1 MKLQDLVT
9 HYLALR
15 LLRPAS
21 ERTYRYYIK
30 RVNDH
35 TGITEVEECDL
46 QTALN
51 FRSKLLETSK
61 GITWNS
67 ARRHLT
73 ALWRFAVEKGFV
85 NANPWKELGASQ
97 VCVKPKSI
105 ADHDFAAALTF
116 LELSPHHFT
125 PTHFWRTL
133 FLTVAR
139 TGMRRS
145 QLIGLRW
152 MDIDSLTQTITLRA
166 STSKTHREYSV
177 PMSAALTSDL
187 ELLRDQAK
195 RHWGRSV
202 GFESSQVFNVSL
214 HTSAL
219 IHISSLTHDRVS
231 HFFLRLAKLSNTSL
245 SCHRLRHRIAT
256 RLLEND
262 ATHVRNVQALLGH
275 SNVTTT
281 LGYVSPN
288 LKAIREAIEAVE

>member
-219 IHISSLTHDRVS
+219 YWSS
-231 HFFLRLAKLSNTSL
+231 FF
-245 SCHRLRHRIAT
+245 
-256 RLLEND
+256 
-262 ATHVRNVQALLGH
+262 GH
-275 SNVTTT
+275 
-281 LGYVSPN
+281 
-288 LKAIREAIEAVE
+288 

>member
-1 MKLQDLVT
+1 MKLNDLVT
-9 HYLALR
+9 DYLALR

-30 RVNDH
+30 RVTDH

-46 QTALN
+46 QIALN
-51 FRSKLLETSK
+51 FRSKLLQTSK

-67 ARRHLT
+67 ARRHLI
-73 ALWRFAVEKGFV
+73 ALWRYAVKKRV
-85 NANPWKELGASQ
+85 ADSNPWSELGASQ
-97 VCVKPKSI
+97 VCTKPKTI
-105 ADHDFAAALTF
+105 MEDDFDTALEF
-116 LELSPHHFT
+116 IDRNQQHFA
-125 PTHFWRTL
+125 PTSFWRTL

-145 QLIGLRW
+145 QLIGLAW
-152 MDIDSLTQTITLRA
+152 MDIDLASQSITLRA
-166 STSKTHREYSV
+166 STSKTHREYTV
-177 PMSAALTSDL
+177 PTSAALAADL
-187 ELLRDQAK
+187 HTLRDQAK
-195 RHWGRSV
+195 QIWGRKV
-202 GFESSQVFNVSL
+202 GFESSQVFNIAL
-214 HTSAL
+214 HASQR
-219 IHISSLTHDRVS
+219 IGESSLTLDRVS

-275 SNVTTT
+275 RNVTTT

-288 LKAIREAIEAVE
+288 LKAIRAAIEAIE